1 MDVVAADAI
10 MRAVASGAG
19 VVLCG
24 SCYALFLGV
33 AYYSDKRRWLFP
45 AYFSYAG
52 LILSVVILAH
62 ALNFTGYWWYLV
74 ATMLVGYL
82 LAPHAIWHL
91 CVGTHQAA
99 DHAPDTSLPS
109 TNNNQEIT
117 NQEASI

>member
-19 VVLCG
+19 VVMAG

-33 AYYSDKRRWLFP
+33 AYYSGKKRWLLP
-45 AYFSYAG
+45 AYASYIG
-52 LILSVVILAH
+52 LIIAVVVLAQ

-74 ATMLVGYL
+74 ATMLGGYL

-91 CVGTHQAA
+91 CVCTHIAA
-99 DHAPDTSLPS
+99 NHEEEPS
-109 TNNNQEIT
+109 TSPTENKQKLT
-117 NQEASI
+117 NQEASV